1 MATLSAPIDHVIGDV
16 TGLAIPAHTDAL
28 RGDGVAFLTRAFQ
41 AFGAMSAD
49 NRVDAITQWE
59 DCPGG
64 STGAKLFL
72 RVEYAREEPG
82 LPQELFVK
90 FSRDFHDERRDRQR
104 GEMEGEARFAAISRL
119 PGFPI
124 EAPAACFADFD
135 HASGT
140 GLIVTER
147 VQFGE
152 GTIEPHRRKCLDH
165 LHTPEPLPYYRATV
179 TALARL
185 AGAHK
190 GGKLAPDIAERF
202 PWDPVAGTA
211 DRMAGDAVWLSAL
224 LDHCHAFA
232 ASAPQL
238 LPPELRSEEF
248 HARMRRDALRI
259 HALEEPIQRY
269 LTGNPD
275 LIALCHWNAHIDNC
289 WFHRDA
295 DGALHCG
302 LIDWGRVGQLTFG
315 SVFWGGISAAHH
327 DIWDHHLDE
336 LLTLFAQEYHH
347 NGGPAITVDELTQHV
362 TLHIALMGVSRVLDF
377 PEIVLFRLPEA
388 VNASGPRDPIFATSD
403 PARNCLHVYISFLK
417 FWHERDFGAA
427 LDRLEVQA

>member
-1 MATLSAPIDHVIGDV
+1 LTAACDHVIGDA
-16 TGLAIPAHTDAL
+16 TGLAIPAHPAAL
-28 RGDGVAFLTRAFQ
+28 LADGAEFLTRAFR

-49 NRVDAITQWE
+49 NRVIAITDVE
-59 DCPGG
+59 HCPGG

-72 RVEYAREEPG
+72 RARYARPEPG
-82 LPQELFVK
+82 LPEELFVK
-90 FSRDFHDERRDRQR
+90 FSRDFTDARRDLQR

-124 EAPAACFADFD
+124 EAPAACFADFH

-140 GLIVTER
+140 GLIVTEQ
-147 VQFGE
+147 VKFGE
-152 GTIEPHRRKCLDH
+152 GAIEPHRRKCLDH
-165 LHTPEPLPYYRATV
+165 LHTPQPLPYYRAIV

-190 GGKLAPDIAERF
+190 AGRLAPDVADRF

-211 DRMAGDAVWLSAL
+211 DRMRGDAEWLSAK
-224 LDHCHAFA
+224 LDHCRAFA
-232 ASAPQL
+232 AQAPQL
-238 LPPELRSEEF
+238 LPPELRSDEF

-259 HALEEPIQRY
+259 LALEAPIQRY

-289 WFHRDA
+289 WFHRDEA
-295 DGALHCG
+295 GALHCG

-336 LLTLFAQEYHH
+336 LLALFAHEYHR
-347 NGGPAITVDELTQHV
+347 NGGPAISVAELTQHV
-362 TLHIALMGVSRVLDF
+362 TLHIALMGVARMLDF
-377 PEIVLFRLPEA
+377 PEIVLFRLPAA
-388 VNASGPRDPIFATSD
+388 VNASGPRDPLFQTSD
-403 PARNCLHVYISFLK
+403 PARNCLHVYTAFLK
-417 FWHERDFGAA
+417 FWHQRDFSAA
-427 LDRLEVQA
+427 LDRLEERI